1 MIKRVFFWIVLAML
15 TSSCVHKNK
24 SKLQKRGSCYYDK
37 QDNFVFCEP
46 LIPHNRWERPY
57 Q

>member
-15 TSSCVHKNK
+15 TSSCVHNNK
-24 SKLQKRGSCYYDK
+24 SNLKKRGSCYYDK

-46 LIPHNRWERPY
+46 LIPHNRWERPF